1 MPGPDDSQRNLF
13 LGTVLQFALRI
24 VLILFVAVT
33 LVCEPPNSSRW
44 MCVAVLAVYVVIV
57 GCWSVWALRADSR
70 ALVFARRSVTFLVLA
85 ADVAVVSVLS
95 VVTGITSPENWTS
108 DVMRTGLFLIP
119 LIAAAQL
126 DPVISGAMA
135 VPTVSA
141 FVATCWITKSSN
153 QEPWASILLTSTV
166 LAALAGGSVAVSR
179 IQRSEVDM
187 TAELA
192 RQRTQL
198 LHEMLGLEKRE
209 RQALSERL
217 HDGALQYVLVA
228 RQDMEEMRE
237 GSTVAAD
244 RVDSALVECSRL
256 LRDVVRELHPEV
268 LAVAGLKSA
277 IAALADSLTART
289 ELAVDLDS
297 HTWPEGLRTGADH
310 VLYGAAR
317 EMLTN
322 VIKHAQAHNIRI
334 ELERA
339 DGRASLR
346 IADDGVGLSTAILT
360 RRIEEGHIGLAS
372 TRAKVLASGGQFDIR
387 ATTPGTEVTIVMPL
401 RPPATSD
408 PNS

>member
-1 MPGPDDSQRNLF
+1 
-13 LGTVLQFALRI
+13 
-24 VLILFVAVT
+24 
-33 LVCEPPNSSRW
+33 
-44 MCVAVLAVYVVIV
+44 
-57 GCWSVWALRADSR
+57 
-70 ALVFARRSVTFLVLA
+70 
-85 ADVAVVSVLS
+85 
-95 VVTGITSPENWTS
+95 
-108 DVMRTGLFLIP
+108 
-119 LIAAAQL
+119 
-126 DPVISGAMA
+126 
-135 VPTVSA
+135 
-141 FVATCWITKSSN
+141 
-153 QEPWASILLTSTV
+153 
-166 LAALAGGSVAVSR
+166 
-179 IQRSEVDM
+179 VDM